1 MTFPF
6 TRMRRLRRTPALR
19 ELVAETWLRPAQL
32 VYPMFVTNGS
42 PTPTP
47 VASMPG
53 VFQQPLE
60 AIEADVEDVL
70 SLGVSTVL
78 LFGVPDEK
86 DTEGTA
92 AWDEAGVIQQAVR
105 RLKDR
110 FGDDLTVMTDT
121 CLCEYMTHGHCG
133 ITLGGSV
140 LNDPSVELLGRV
152 AVSQAEA
159 GADVVAPSAM
169 MDGQVAYIR
178 EVLDEAGYDHVPIMA
193 YSAKYSSSLYAP
205 FRDAAESA
213 PAVGNRSSYQM
224 DYRNRREALRELVLD
239 VGECA
244 DLVMVKPA
252 LFYMDV
258 IREAR
263 ALTELPLVAYSV
275 SGEFSMLKAAAEK
288 GWLDEEAVLM
298 EYLFGLR
305 RAGADAIITYAAK
318 EAARWLNRQG

>member
-19 ELVAETWLRPAQL
+19 ELVAETMLRPSQL
-32 VYPMFVTNGS
+32 IHPIFVSNGS
-42 PTPTP
+42 PQPSP

-60 AIEADVEDVL
+60 TIESDVEDAL
-70 SLGVSTVL
+70 ALGIATVL

-86 DTEGTA
+86 DTEA
-92 AWDEAGVIQQAVR
+92 SSAWDESGVIQQATK

-110 FGDDLTVMTDT
+110 FGDEVTVITDT

-133 ITLGGSV
+133 IAIGGSV

-152 AVSQAEA
+152 ALSQAAA
-159 GADVVAPSAM
+159 GADMVAPSAM

-178 EVLDEAGYDHVPIMA
+178 EVLDEGGYDHVPIMA
-193 YSAKYSSSLYAP
+193 YSAKYASSLYAP

-213 PAVGNRSSYQM
+213 PSHGNRSSYQM

-244 DLVMVKPA
+244 DMVMVKPA

-258 IREAR
+258 LREAR
-263 ALTELPLVAYSV
+263 NLTDLPLVAYSV
-275 SGEFSMLKAAAEK
+275 SGEYSMLKAAAEK

-298 EYLFGLR
+298 EYLFSLR

-318 EAARWLNRQG
+318 EAARWLNRQ